1 MSTYIIEGGHRLHG
15 SIHPQG
21 AKNEAL
27 QVISATLLTSK
38 PVTIH
43 NVPNI
48 LDVINRINMLR
59 AMRVK
64 IDKLDDTTYRFQ
76 ADDLD
81 EDYISSAD
89 FVARCASL
97 RGSVLVVGPPLARL
111 GQAYFAKP
119 GGDKIGRRRVDTH

>member
-1 MSTYIIEGGHRLHG
+1 MSTYIIEGGHHLHG
-15 SIHPQG
+15 DIRPQG

-27 QVISATLLTSK
+27 QVISATLLTSE

-48 LDVINRINMLR
+48 LDVTNLINLLR

-64 IDKLDDTTYRFQ
+64 VEKLDDSTYRFQ

-81 EDYISSAD
+81 EEYISSAD
-89 FVARCASL
+89 FVARCAGL
-97 RGSVLVVGPPLARL
+97 RGSVLVAGWRQDRPP
-111 GQAYFAKP
+111 Q
-119 GGDKIGRRRVDTH
+119 GRHPHHRTLQVRCHDSL